1 MIVGHSLFTP
11 IRIQVYQQR
20 EKRLGNGGRTMDM
33 KAGAYQAENLTQSSF
48 KECFKV
54 FDKKSE

>member
-1 MIVGHSLFTP
+1 MMVGHSLLSP

-33 KAGAYQAENLTQSSF
+33 KAGAY
-48 KECFKV
+48 
-54 FDKKSE
+54 